1 MMMPQPT
8 EPKGQV
14 LPPYVV
20 RSSLNARVSARAS
33 AGEKPSIADLPASA
47 TEGDAWLVAEHLHVW
62 GGGRWIDAGPIR
74 GPQGPQGERGPRGE
88 KGDSGDVN
96 NHQHPIDD
104 VTGLSGRLAALER
117 DTGWRSITALSPA
130 GVLEDG
136 AVSRLRRVGD
146 IVYMEGYGLP
156 GEVLKTVALA
166 SAHTFAELP
175 LGFRA
180 AGYTPARGTLSHA
193 YGSSFGTIEFFA
205 DRAQPRLNM
214 GGAAVGIYSGFLS
227 WSVEFHT
234 TDPWPTS
241 LPG

>member
-1 MMMPQPT
+1 MAFDPKTWADGELITAEGLNRIETAVGETGAALDGKVDDTDPRLTDARTPT
-8 EPKGQV
+8 
-14 LPPYVV
+14 
-20 RSSLNARVSARAS
+20 A
-33 AGEKPSIADLPASA
+33 
-47 TEGDAWLVAEHLHVW
+47 
-62 GGGRWIDAGPIR
+62 
-74 GPQGPQGERGPRGE
+74 
-88 KGDSGDVN
+88 
-96 NHQHPIDD
+96 HQHALAD
-104 VTGLSGRLAALER
+104 VDGLAERLAALER
-117 DTGWRSITALSPA
+117 DTGLEQDTGWLDIADLSPA

-175 LGFRA
+175 LGFHS
-180 AGYTPARGTLSHA
+180 AGYVPARGTLSHA